1 MINLSKKKNFE
12 TFCAVLIAFFTFM
25 LIIEN
30 MYFNSIDSEGNDAK
44 LELSS
49 NYVFYQAKKK

>member
-1 MINLSKKKNFE
+1 MINLSKKKNF
-12 TFCAVLIAFFTFM
+12 
-25 LIIEN
+25 
-30 MYFNSIDSEGNDAK
+30 EGNDAK